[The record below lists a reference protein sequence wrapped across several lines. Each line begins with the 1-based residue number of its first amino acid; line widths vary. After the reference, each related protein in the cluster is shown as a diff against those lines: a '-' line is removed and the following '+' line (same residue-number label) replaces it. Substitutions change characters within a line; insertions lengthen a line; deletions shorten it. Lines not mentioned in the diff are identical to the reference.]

1 METKEYYLAIDIG
14 ASGGRHIL
22 GFMSDGRMQLKEI
35 YRFENSMTHTDGH
48 LCWDTDRL
56 FNEILNGMKKC
67 HEEGMIPKCLAIDTW
82 AVDYVLTDD
91 EGKTVGRTYGYRD
104 HRTGGADEI
113 VEKAISSD
121 ELYERTG
128 IQKQPFNTIYQLAV
142 TGDSEPEVMG
152 RAKHLL
158 LLPDYFNYRLTG
170 RMMTEYTNATTTSLV
185 STKTGIWDDEIISL
199 LGIPRE
205 LFGDITMAGTHVG
218 HLTDEIKN
226 IVGYD
231 TTVVQAASHDTAS
244 AVAAVPS
251 LKDDFLYISS
261 GTWSLMG
268 TELNKALVTVESR
281 DENFTNEGGYE
292 YRFRFL
298 KNIMG
303 LWMIQSVRHEY
314 DDRFDF
320 SELCDMAEAS
330 DISSIVDVNDDRF
343 LSPNSMTEE
352 IKSACFDTGQQIP
365 ETPGDTARI
374 IYRSL
379 AKCYAKTATLIERL
393 TGNNYPA
400 INIVGGGA
408 KADYL
413 CRLTHEETG
422 KPVYAGPSEGTAV
435 GNLLIQ
441 MISDGVFTDLMD
453 ARRVVSESFD
463 IKLYG

>member
-1 METKEYYLAIDIG
+1 
-14 ASGGRHIL
+14 
-22 GFMSDGRMQLKEI
+22 
-35 YRFENSMTHTDGH
+35 
-48 LCWDTDRL
+48 
-56 FNEILNGMKKC
+56 
-67 HEEGMIPKCLAIDTW
+67 
-82 AVDYVLTDD
+82 
-91 EGKTVGRTYGYRD
+91 
-104 HRTGGADEI
+104 
-113 VEKAISSD
+113 
-121 ELYERTG
+121 
-128 IQKQPFNTIYQLAV
+128 
-142 TGDSEPEVMG
+142 
-152 RAKHLL
+152 
-158 LLPDYFNYRLTG
+158 
-170 RMMTEYTNATTTSLV
+170 
-185 STKTGIWDDEIISL
+185 
-199 LGIPRE
+199 
-205 LFGDITMAGTHVG
+205 
-218 HLTDEIKN
+218 
-226 IVGYD
+226 
-231 TTVVQAASHDTAS
+231 
-244 AVAAVPS
+244 
-251 LKDDFLYISS
+251 
-261 GTWSLMG
+261 
-268 TELNKALVTVESR
+268 
-281 DENFTNEGGYE
+281 
-292 YRFRFL
+292 
-298 KNIMG
+298 
-303 LWMIQSVRHEY
+303 
-314 DDRFDF
+314 
-320 SELCDMAEAS
+320 MAEAS